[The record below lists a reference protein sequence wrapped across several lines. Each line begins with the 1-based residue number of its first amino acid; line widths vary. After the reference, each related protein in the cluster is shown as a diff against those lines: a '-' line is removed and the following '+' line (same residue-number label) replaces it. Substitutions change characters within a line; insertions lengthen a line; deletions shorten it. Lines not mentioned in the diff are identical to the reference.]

1 MERIFGRPIVTQEQM
16 RARIRE
22 LGKQITTDYAGKD
35 FVLVGVLKGAY
46 AFYADLA
53 RAIRI
58 PMRVD
63 FLMVRSDG
71 SRAKTSGKVKVVT
84 ELTEDI
90 KGKDVLL
97 VEDIVDSGLTAQY
110 LIKTLAKKKPRSIKV
125 CTLLSKPDHR
135 TINVTI
141 DYVGFKIPNKYV
153 VGYGLDYQQ
162 KYRNLP
168 YLAVLDIEE
177 DLAAGLFLQV
187 GFQFVNLGALASDDD
202 ARPRRADADT
212 KLVGHAVNLYAGDA
226 GGAQPVLQSALQ
238 LQIFMQPCAVIA
250 LSEPAGLPGLVV
262 PQPKPVWM
270 DFLSHKTPSE

>member
-22 LGKQITTDYAGKD
+22 LGKQITTDYTGKD
-35 FVLVGVLKGAY
+35 FVLVGILKGAY

-63 FLMVRSDG
+63 FLMVTSEG
-71 SRAKTSGKVKVVT
+71 SRTKESPKAKQVKVVT

-97 VEDIVDSGLTAQY
+97 VEDIVDSGLTVQH
-110 LIKTLAKKKPRSIKV
+110 LVKTLTKEKPRSIKV

-135 TINVTI
+135 TINVAI

-168 YLAVLDIEE
+168 YLAVLDLE
-177 DLAAGLFLQV
+177 
-187 GFQFVNLGALASDDD
+187 
-202 ARPRRADADT
+202 
-212 KLVGHAVNLYAGDA
+212 GD
-226 GGAQPVLQSALQ
+226 Q
-238 LQIFMQPCAVIA
+238 
-250 LSEPAGLPGLVV
+250 E
-262 PQPKPVWM
+262 
-270 DFLSHKTPSE
+270 

>member
-1 MERIFGRPIVTQEQM
+1 MERLFGRPIVTQEEM

-22 LGKQITTDYAGKD
+22 LGKQITTDYSGKD

-63 FLMVRSDG
+63 FIVVTSYG
-71 SRAKTSGKVKVVT
+71 SQAKTSGKVKMVT

-97 VEDIVDSGLTAQY
+97 VEDIVDSGLTIQY
-110 LIKTLAKKKPRSIKV
+110 LVKQLSKRKPRSVKI
-125 CTLLSKPDHR
+125 CTLLSKPERR
-135 TINVTI
+135 TVDVPLAYI
-141 DYVGFKIPNKYV
+141 GFNIPDKYV

-168 YLAVLDIEE
+168 YLAVLDVEGKQE
-177 DLAAGLFLQV
+177 
-187 GFQFVNLGALASDDD
+187 
-202 ARPRRADADT
+202 
-212 KLVGHAVNLYAGDA
+212 
-226 GGAQPVLQSALQ
+226 
-238 LQIFMQPCAVIA
+238 
-250 LSEPAGLPGLVV
+250 
-262 PQPKPVWM
+262 
-270 DFLSHKTPSE
+270 

>member
-1 MERIFGRPIVTQEQM
+1 MERIFGRPIVTQEEM

-22 LGKQITTDYAGKD
+22 LGKQITTDYIGKD

-63 FLMVRSDG
+63 FLMVMSDG
-71 SRAKTSGKVKVVT
+71 SRSKTPSGKVKIVT

-97 VEDIVDSGLTAQY
+97 VEDIVDSGLTAHY
-110 LIKTLAKKKPRSIKV
+110 LVKTLAKKRPRSIKV
-125 CTLLSKPDHR
+125 CTLLNKPDRR
-135 TINVTI
+135 TINVVI
-141 DYVGFKIPNKYV
+141 DYVGFRIPNKYV

-168 YLAVLDIEE
+168 YLAVLDVE
-177 DLAAGLFLQV
+177 
-187 GFQFVNLGALASDDD
+187 
-202 ARPRRADADT
+202 
-212 KLVGHAVNLYAGDA
+212 GD
-226 GGAQPVLQSALQ
+226 Q
-238 LQIFMQPCAVIA
+238 
-250 LSEPAGLPGLVV
+250 E
-262 PQPKPVWM
+262 
-270 DFLSHKTPSE
+270 

>member
-1 MERIFGRPIVTQEQM
+1 MERIFGRPIVTQEEM

-22 LGKQITTDYAGKD
+22 LGKQITADYTGKD

-63 FLMVRSDG
+63 FLMVTSDG
-71 SRAKTSGKVKVVT
+71 SRVPTSGKVKTVKMVT

-110 LIKTLAKKKPRSIKV
+110 LVKALVKKKPRSIKI
-125 CTLLSKPDHR
+125 CTLLSKPDRR
-135 TINVTI
+135 TSHVVI

-168 YLAVLDIEE
+168 YLAVLDME
-177 DLAAGLFLQV
+177 
-187 GFQFVNLGALASDDD
+187 
-202 ARPRRADADT
+202 
-212 KLVGHAVNLYAGDA
+212 GD
-226 GGAQPVLQSALQ
+226 Q
-238 LQIFMQPCAVIA
+238 
-250 LSEPAGLPGLVV
+250 E
-262 PQPKPVWM
+262 
-270 DFLSHKTPSE
+270 

>member
-1 MERIFGRPIVTQEQM
+1 MERIFGRPIVTQEEM

-22 LGKQITTDYAGKD
+22 MGKQITIDYAGKD

-63 FLMVRSDG
+63 FLMVTSDG
-71 SRAKTSGKVKVVT
+71 AQVKASDKVKTVKMMT

-90 KGKDVLL
+90 AGKDVLL
-97 VEDIVDSGLTAQY
+97 VEDIVDSGLTAQH
-110 LIKTLAKKKPRSIKV
+110 LIKTLAKKKPRSIKI
-125 CTLLSKPDHR
+125 CTLLSKTDRR
-135 TINVTI
+135 TSTVTI

-168 YLAVLDIEE
+168 YLAVLDME
-177 DLAAGLFLQV
+177 
-187 GFQFVNLGALASDDD
+187 
-202 ARPRRADADT
+202 
-212 KLVGHAVNLYAGDA
+212 GD
-226 GGAQPVLQSALQ
+226 Q
-238 LQIFMQPCAVIA
+238 
-250 LSEPAGLPGLVV
+250 E
-262 PQPKPVWM
+262 
-270 DFLSHKTPSE
+270 

>member
-1 MERIFGRPIVTQEQM
+1 MERIFGRPIVTQEEM

-22 LGKQITTDYAGKD
+22 LGKQITTDYTGKD

-63 FLMVRSDG
+63 FLMVTSDS
-71 SRAKTSGKVKVVT
+71 SRTKKSGKVKMVT

-97 VEDIVDSGLTAQY
+97 VEDIVDSGLTAQH
-110 LIKTLAKKKPRSIKV
+110 LVKTLAQKKPSSIKV
-125 CTLLSKPDHR
+125 CTLLSKPDGR
-135 TINVTI
+135 TVDLVI

-168 YLAVLDIEE
+168 YLAVLDMEGE
-177 DLAAGLFLQV
+177 Q
-187 GFQFVNLGALASDDD
+187 
-202 ARPRRADADT
+202 
-212 KLVGHAVNLYAGDA
+212 K
-226 GGAQPVLQSALQ
+226 
-238 LQIFMQPCAVIA
+238 
-250 LSEPAGLPGLVV
+250 
-262 PQPKPVWM
+262 
-270 DFLSHKTPSE
+270 

>member
-1 MERIFGRPIVTQEQM
+1 MERIFGRPIVTQEEM

-22 LGKQITTDYAGKD
+22 LGKQITTDYTGKD

-63 FLMVRSDG
+63 FLMVTSDG
-71 SRAKTSGKVKVVT
+71 SLAKTPGKVKMVT

-90 KGKDVLL
+90 KDKDVLL

-110 LIKTLAKKKPRSIKV
+110 LLKALAKKKPRSIKI
-125 CTLLSKPDHR
+125 CTLLSKPDRR
-135 TINVTI
+135 TINVAI
-141 DYVGFKIPNKYV
+141 DYVGFKIPNRYV

-168 YLAVLDIEE
+168 YLAVLDMERDQE
-177 DLAAGLFLQV
+177 
-187 GFQFVNLGALASDDD
+187 
-202 ARPRRADADT
+202 
-212 KLVGHAVNLYAGDA
+212 
-226 GGAQPVLQSALQ
+226 
-238 LQIFMQPCAVIA
+238 
-250 LSEPAGLPGLVV
+250 
-262 PQPKPVWM
+262 
-270 DFLSHKTPSE
+270 

>member
-1 MERIFGRPIVTQEQM
+1 MERIFGRPIVTQEEM

-22 LGKQITTDYAGKD
+22 LGKQITTDYTGKD

-53 RAIRI
+53 RAIRS

-63 FLMVRSDG
+63 FLMVMSNG
-71 SRAKTSGKVKVVT
+71 SRTKTSGKVKMVT

-97 VEDIVDSGLTAQY
+97 VEDIVDSGLTAQH
-110 LIKTLAKKKPRSIKV
+110 LLKTLSKKKPRSIKV
-125 CTLLSKPDHR
+125 CTLLSKPDRR

-168 YLAVLDIEE
+168 YLAVLDME
-177 DLAAGLFLQV
+177 
-187 GFQFVNLGALASDDD
+187 
-202 ARPRRADADT
+202 
-212 KLVGHAVNLYAGDA
+212 GD
-226 GGAQPVLQSALQ
+226 Q
-238 LQIFMQPCAVIA
+238 
-250 LSEPAGLPGLVV
+250 E
-262 PQPKPVWM
+262 
-270 DFLSHKTPSE
+270 

>member
-1 MERIFGRPIVTQEQM
+1 MERIFGRPIVTQEEM

-22 LGKQITTDYAGKD
+22 LGKQITTDYTGKD

-63 FLMVRSDG
+63 FLLVTSDG
-71 SRAKTSGKVKVVT
+71 SRAKKSGKVKEVRIVT

-97 VEDIVDSGLTAQY
+97 VEDIVDSGLTAQH
-110 LIKTLAKKKPRSIKV
+110 LVKTLAKKKPRSIRL
-125 CTLLSKPDHR
+125 CTLLSKPGGR
-135 TINVTI
+135 TVDLVI
-141 DYVGFKIPNKYV
+141 DYVGFKVPNKYV

-168 YLAVLDIEE
+168 YLAVLD
-177 DLAAGLFLQV
+177 
-187 GFQFVNLGALASDDD
+187 
-202 ARPRRADADT
+202 
-212 KLVGHAVNLYAGDA
+212 
-226 GGAQPVLQSALQ
+226 
-238 LQIFMQPCAVIA
+238 
-250 LSEPAGLPGLVV
+250 
-262 PQPKPVWM
+262 M
-270 DFLSHKTPSE
+270 DGEQE

>member
-1 MERIFGRPIVTQEQM
+1 MERIFGRPIVTQEEM

-22 LGKQITTDYAGKD
+22 LGKQITTDYTGKD

-63 FLMVRSDG
+63 FLMVTSDG
-71 SRAKTSGKVKVVT
+71 SPANTAGRVKMMT

-97 VEDIVDSGLTAQY
+97 VEDIVDSGLTAQH
-110 LIKTLAKKKPRSIKV
+110 LLKTLGKKKPRSIKI
-125 CTLLSKPDHR
+125 CTLLSKPDRR
-135 TINVTI
+135 TINVVI

-168 YLAVLDIEE
+168 YLAVLDME
-177 DLAAGLFLQV
+177 
-187 GFQFVNLGALASDDD
+187 
-202 ARPRRADADT
+202 
-212 KLVGHAVNLYAGDA
+212 GD
-226 GGAQPVLQSALQ
+226 Q
-238 LQIFMQPCAVIA
+238 
-250 LSEPAGLPGLVV
+250 E
-262 PQPKPVWM
+262 
-270 DFLSHKTPSE
+270 